1 MAKTALPKSDR
12 RKPVSRKKA
21 RDHPV
26 GCHHEIFDEFGRAVV
41 RRLREIADSPDSFE
55 DFVEADDSGREL
67 TGHLFGGFAIVFWDD
82 FADRHL
88 KVLEITS
95 ADELEE

>member
-1 MAKTALPKSDR
+1 MLDSDVVLFLERLPTQQRSALW
-12 RKPVSRKKA
+12 
-21 RDHPV
+21 
-26 GCHHEIFDEFGRAVV
+26 

-88 KVLEITS
+88 STS
-95 ADELEE
+95 ATDLAATTRPAARSGRGMARVRLRRR